1 MRIVEV
7 TENKKQYLDL
17 LLLAD
22 EQEDMVDR
30 YLNNGKMY
38 VLDDDGMKCECVV
51 TDEKVEMKSVRFRTL
66 GCYPLTGGVESTAKT
81 LDEIIDETLSAV
93 SSERTTRVIDNEAAG
108 SMERR
113 KREGYF

>member
-1 MRIVEV
+1 MGI
-7 TENKKQYLDL
+7 NKK
-17 LLLAD
+17 LLAGGANSRSTFTKCMYSMTD
-22 EQEDMVDR
+22 HKLKIKVSSC
-30 YLNNGKMY
+30 GKNF
-38 VLDDDGMKCECVV
+38 GCAWS
-51 TDEKVEMKSVRFRTL
+51 DEKAGSV
-66 GCYPLTGGVESTAKT
+66 VATAKT